1 MRTLYEQYFDSTI
14 ILPPLVAEIPWTH
27 NILILEKSKDEHERF
42 YSINMT
48 KKISMVK
55 NITYQ
60 CNRKSIL
67 TKNISTFHPTNDDFV
82 NKVESIT
89 NYIQKHIS
97 KKP

>member
-1 MRTLYEQYFDSTI
+1 
-14 ILPPLVAEIPWTH
+14 
-27 NILILEKSKDEHERF
+27 
-42 YSINMT
+42 
-48 KKISMVK
+48 MVK

-60 CNRKSIL
+60 CNRKSTL
-67 TKNISTFHPTNDDFV
+67 PKNISAFFLTNNDFV